1 MALGH
6 LATSKGG
13 QPPAQIRSDN
23 GMSFITFQN
32 RQRRLNSQNKVMISQ
47 RAVDYNL
54 WDVEIDS
61 EPTWFERIG
70 RAAAWGAVIAF
81 MIVGILIQSAQK
93 I

>member
-1 MALGH
+1 
-6 LATSKGG
+6 
-13 QPPAQIRSDN
+13 
-23 GMSFITFQN
+23 MSFITFQN